1 SRTPPPRTRELS
13 DYCNYL
19 TFDAS
24 IPKIN
29 ELKLAALAA
38 LNQSCTWKIDD
49 IDMLAKFKEF
59 KEKPQS
65 RFSLVLDGIADVTP
79 VGIRSRCFEIPI
91 TGTKERKNHGRDLS
105 LEIEEQASMADG
117 VAYFEDHQIYIAE
130 ASLIH
135 EPKLDKEVKDK
146 FKVVR
151 CLRDTWNSH
160 IRSIA
165 REAVPPAGLTVFGS
179 TSFEDETKFYAM
191 DFAGTYRL
199 RQVGRMLVPSRKS
212 HFVRRMESCVRTCLK
227 FALDLEEE
235 TIRRSHL
242 DSTEDDLRAACP
254 ADTLAHALKAPAD
267 TLTLKAL
274 SPEVSTQTTLVPQG
288 TARPVKITGVVA
300 IARFLA
306 RSFPTAALYNE
317 SDPAS
322 VFAQDALLDTVR
334 HTIFTPKHL
343 AALAAAANHSD
354 SFLSAKEQPT
364 LADYAVWGTITAYTK
379 SHSLLSSLKELPK
392 FMAWM
397 GRMDQREECKK
408 AIAELDDVIQ
418 KATAALAAEAAA
430 AAAEK
435 AKQSSIIRIPTI
447 KGSDPSV
454 DPIDAFKNVLAAQL
468 ASLLEVDIKILYDA
482 LESPRDADNGHIAL
496 AVPRLRLKGNPSAI
510 AADIVSK
517 FQLNDYVL
525 KAKADG
531 PFVNFFLNHIKLAQ
545 SLFKKIYET
554 KERWGCNHLG
564 ENKKVIVEFSSPN
577 IAKPFH
583 AGHLRSTIIGSFVRN
598 ILDANGYDTVSMNY
612 LGDWGKQYGLLAV
625 GFERYGSEEKLLED
639 PIKHLF
645 DVYVKVNADA
655 KENEAVHDEARAYFK
670 KMEDGDEAA
679 LKIWSRFRDL
689 SIVKYKEIYARLN
702 IAFDVY
708 SGESQVTDGMERAL
722 KMLHEKKLLT
732 ESDGALIVDLTA
744 YKLGICVVQKKD
756 GTTLYI
762 TRDIGAALERY
773 EKYGFEHMY
782 YIVASQQ
789 DLHLKQLFKI
799 LELLGFDWAKK
810 VTHLNFG
817 MVGGMSTRKGTVVFL
832 EDILEET
839 RDSMHEVMKKN
850 EHKYAQIEDPLQVA
864 DNIGISAIMIQDAS
878 ARRVKNY
885 DFDWNRMFSFEGDTG
900 PYLQY
905 AHARLCSIERKTEME
920 VNPNADL
927 TQLGDSRA
935 AGDLITMIARYPQIV
950 RDTSRSFEPVNI
962 VGYAMKLSHNVSQ
975 ALESMYVMG
984 AAKEVAE
991 ARLFMYWCARVT
1003 LGNAMRLLNLK
1014 PQDRM

>member
-1 SRTPPPRTRELS
+1 MALS
-13 DYCNYL
+13 FPLNNAPYGL
-19 TFDAS
+19 
-24 IPKIN
+24 
-29 ELKLAALAA
+29 LA
-38 LNQSCTWKIDD
+38 
-49 IDMLAKFKEF
+49 
-59 KEKPQS
+59 
-65 RFSLVLDGIADVTP
+65 
-79 VGIRSRCFEIPI
+79 
-91 TGTKERKNHGRDLS
+91 
-105 LEIEEQASMADG
+105 
-117 VAYFEDHQIYIAE
+117 
-130 ASLIH
+130 
-135 EPKLDKEVKDK
+135 
-146 FKVVR
+146 
-151 CLRDTWNSH
+151 
-160 IRSIA
+160 
-165 REAVPPAGLTVFGS
+165 
-179 TSFEDETKFYAM
+179 
-191 DFAGTYRL
+191 
-199 RQVGRMLVPSRKS
+199 
-212 HFVRRMESCVRTCLK
+212 
-227 FALDLEEE
+227 
-235 TIRRSHL
+235 
-242 DSTEDDLRAACP
+242 
-254 ADTLAHALKAPAD
+254 LAHALKAPSS
-267 TLTLKAL
+267 TLSLKPA
-274 SPEVSTQTTLVPQG
+274 SPEVVAQTTLVPEG
-288 TARPVKITGVVA
+288 TVKPVKITGTVA
-300 IARFLA
+300 IARFLT
-306 RSFPTAALYNE
+306 RSFPNTSLYNE
-317 SDPAS
+317 SDLAS
-322 VFAQDALLDTVR
+322 ITAQDILLDTVR

-343 AALAAAANHSD
+343 ATLATAANHSD
-354 SFLSAKEQPT
+354 AYLFSKDHPT
-364 LADYAVWGTITAYTK
+364 LTDYAIWGTITAYTK

-397 GRMDQREECKK
+397 ERMDQREETKK
-408 AIAELDDVIQ
+408 AVAELDAVIKQ
-418 KATAALAAEAAA
+418 ANEALAAEAAA
-430 AAAEK
+430 VAAEK
-435 AKQSSIIRIPTI
+435 AKQSSVINIPTI
-447 KGSDPSV
+447 PGSDPSV
-454 DPIDAFKNVLAAQL
+454 DPLDAFKNVLAAQL
-468 ASLLEVDIKILYDA
+468 SALLDVDIKILYDA
-482 LESPRDADNGHIAL
+482 LEAPRDSNNGHVAL
-496 AVPRLRLKGNPSAI
+496 SVPRLRLKGSPAAI
-510 AADIVSK
+510 AADIVAK

-525 KAKADG
+525 EAKADG

-545 SLFKKIYET
+545 SLFKKIYDT

-564 ENKKVIVEFSSPN
+564 GNKKVVVEFSSPN

-645 DVYVKVNADA
+645 DVYVKVNQDA

-689 SIVKYKEIYARLN
+689 SIVKYKDIYARLN

-708 SGESQVTDGMERAL
+708 SGESQVTDGMDRAL

-732 ESDGALIVDLTA
+732 ESDGALIIDLTA
-744 YKLGICVVQKKD
+744 YKLGVCVVQKKD

-850 EHKYAQIEDPLQVA
+850 EHKYAQIEDPLHVA

-885 DFDWNRMFSFEGDTG
+885 DFDWGRMFSFEGDTG

-927 TQLGDSRA
+927 SHLGDSRA

-991 ARLFMYWCARVT
+991 ARLFMYWSARVT

>member
-1 SRTPPPRTRELS
+1 MASVRFKNAIATQLAKLTGNDASVILKAIDRPKLKGHGTFAVPLPRLFPSTAVRAVPKKATKEAKRANDHGTSLQDKKTGFLATVGCDFDTTGIIRSVTPAGQFLNFSVDERLYTRE
-13 DYCNYL
+13 
-19 TFDAS
+19 T
-24 IPKIN
+24 I
-29 ELKLAALAA
+29 
-38 LNQSCTWKIDD
+38 Q
-49 IDMLAKFKEF
+49 
-59 KEKPQS
+59 
-65 RFSLVLDGIADVTP
+65 DV
-79 VGIRSRCFEIPI
+79 IRAEA
-91 TGTKERKNHGRDLS
+91 TKEEILKTNNNNTNTYPHS
-105 LEIEEQASMADG
+105 LGYGMD
-117 VAYFEDHQIYIAE
+117 
-130 ASLIH
+130 
-135 EPKLDKEVKDK
+135 P
-146 FKVVR
+146 
-151 CLRDTWNSH
+151 
-160 IRSIA
+160 
-165 REAVPPAGLTVFGS
+165 TVG
-179 TSFEDETKFYAM
+179 K
-191 DFAGTYRL
+191 G
-199 RQVGRMLVPSRKS
+199 Q
-212 HFVRRMESCVRTCLK
+212 
-227 FALDLEEE
+227 
-235 TIRRSHL
+235 
-242 DSTEDDLRAACP
+242 
-254 ADTLAHALKAPAD
+254 
-267 TLTLKAL
+267 
-274 SPEVSTQTTLVPQG
+274 
-288 TARPVKITGVVA
+288 VVA
-300 IARFLA
+300 I
-306 RSFPTAALYNE
+306 
-317 SDPAS
+317 
-322 VFAQDALLDTVR
+322 
-334 HTIFTPKHL
+334 
-343 AALAAAANHSD
+343 
-354 SFLSAKEQPT
+354 
-364 LADYAVWGTITAYTK
+364 DY
-379 SHSLLSSLKELPK
+379 
-392 FMAWM
+392 
-397 GRMDQREECKK
+397 
-408 AIAELDDVIQ
+408 
-418 KATAALAAEAAA
+418 
-430 AAAEK
+430 
-435 AKQSSIIRIPTI
+435 
-447 KGSDPSV
+447 
-454 DPIDAFKNVLAAQL
+454 
-468 ASLLEVDIKILYDA
+468 
-482 LESPRDADNGHIAL
+482 
-496 AVPRLRLKGNPSAI
+496 
-510 AADIVSK
+510 
-517 FQLNDYVL
+517 
-525 KAKADG
+525 
-531 PFVNFFLNHIKLAQ
+531 
-545 SLFKKIYET
+545 
-554 KERWGCNHLG
+554 
-564 ENKKVIVEFSSPN
+564 SSPN

-583 AGHLRSTIIGSFVRN
+583 GGHLRGTILGNFTTRLLRGFGYKVIG
-598 ILDANGYDTVSMNY
+598 INY

-645 DVYVKVNADA
+645 DVYVRVNQDA

-689 SIVKYKEIYARLN
+689 SIVKYKDIYARLN

-744 YKLGICVVQKKD
+744 YKLGVCVVQKKD

-799 LELLGFDWAKK
+799 LELLGFEWAKK

-885 DFDWNRMFSFEGDTG
+885 DFDWSRMFSFEGDTG

-927 TQLGDSRA
+927 SHLGDSRA

-991 ARLFMYWCARVT
+991 ARLFMYWSARVT

>member
-1 SRTPPPRTRELS
+1 MALS
-13 DYCNYL
+13 FPLNNAPYGL
-19 TFDAS
+19 
-24 IPKIN
+24 
-29 ELKLAALAA
+29 LAIANAVNA
-38 LNQSCTWKIDD
+38 P
-49 IDMLAKFKEF
+49 A
-59 KEKPQS
+59 
-65 RFSLVLDGIADVTP
+65 FSLKP
-79 VGIRSRCFEIPI
+79 VP
-91 TGTKERKNHGRDLS
+91 
-105 LEIEEQASMADG
+105 
-117 VAYFEDHQIYIAE
+117 AE
-130 ASLIH
+130 
-135 EPKLDKEVKDK
+135 
-146 FKVVR
+146 
-151 CLRDTWNSH
+151 T
-160 IRSIA
+160 
-165 REAVPPAGLTVFGS
+165 S
-179 TSFEDETKFYAM
+179 TA
-191 DFAGTYRL
+191 
-199 RQVGRMLVPSRKS
+199 
-212 HFVRRMESCVRTCLK
+212 
-227 FALDLEEE
+227 
-235 TIRRSHL
+235 
-242 DSTEDDLRAACP
+242 
-254 ADTLAHALKAPAD
+254 
-267 TLTLKAL
+267 
-274 SPEVSTQTTLVPQG
+274 TTLVPEG
-288 TARPVKITGVVA
+288 TVKPVKISGPVA
-300 IARFLA
+300 IARYLVRA
-306 RSFPTAALYNE
+306 NSGNTLYPE
-317 SDPAS
+317 SDIVLAT
-322 VFAQDALLDTVR
+322 AQDNTLDIVR
-334 HTIFTPKHL
+334 QTIATPKHITTL
-343 AALAAAANHSD
+343 ATAANGSST
-354 SFLSAKEQPT
+354 SFL
-364 LADYAVWGTITAYTK
+364 LAEDKPLLVDYAVWGAITAYTK
-379 SHSLLSSLKELPK
+379 SHSLLANLKDLEK
-392 FMAWM
+392 FTAWM
-397 GRMDQREECKK
+397 ARMDQRPEC
-408 AIAELDDVIQ
+408 Q
-418 KATAALAAEAAA
+418 KAVEVLDKALKVANETLATEAAA

-435 AKQSSIIRIPTI
+435 AKMSAVVEVPTI
-447 KGSDPSV
+447 EGSDPET
-454 DPIDAFKNVLAAQL
+454 DPLDAFKNVLAAQL
-468 ASLLEVDIKILYDA
+468 SKLVDVDIKILYDA
-482 LESPRDADNGHIAL
+482 LEAPRASENGHIAL
-496 AVPRLRLKGNPSAI
+496 SVPRLRLKGNPSAI
-510 AADIVSK
+510 AADIVEK

-525 KAKADG
+525 LAKADG

-545 SLFKKIYET
+545 SLFKKIYDT
-554 KERWGCNHLG
+554 KKRWGCNNHG
-564 ENKKVIVEFSSPN
+564 QNKKVIVEFSSPN

-598 ILDANGYDTVSMNY
+598 ILDANGFNTMSMNY

-645 DVYVKVNADA
+645 DVYVKINQDA
-655 KENEAVHDEARAYFK
+655 KENDAVHDEARAYFK

-689 SIVKYKEIYARLN
+689 SIVKYKDIYARLN

-722 KMLHEKKLLT
+722 KMLHEKNLLT
-732 ESDGALIVDLTA
+732 ESDGALIVDLTK

-839 RDSMHEVMKKN
+839 RDAMHEVMKKN

-885 DFDWNRMFSFEGDTG
+885 DFDWKRMFSFEGDTG

-927 TQLGDSRA
+927 RHLGDSKA

-950 RDTSRSFEPVNI
+950 RETTRSFEPVNI

-984 AAKEVAE
+984 AEKEVAE
-991 ARLFMYWCARVT
+991 ARLFMYWSARMT

-1014 PQDRM
+1014 PQERM